1 MRAKFLSGSVHFR
14 NEIMQHIAL
23 TFIAQLFLI
32 FGLAGLFWPE
42 KFVAAFQL
50 LMYPWS
56 SSYRLI
62 RMNSIGSLG
71 LAVVLAVGI
80 LLRTF

>member
-1 MRAKFLSGSVHFR
+1 
-14 NEIMQHIAL
+14 
-23 TFIAQLFLI
+23 
-32 FGLAGLFWPE
+32 
-42 KFVAAFQL
+42 
-50 LMYPWS
+50 MYPWS

-71 LAVVLAVGI
+71 LAIVLAVGI